1 MKVIYSPQLMEEAAF
16 RHLSHLERSGYRSEY
31 DEYHSLADPIY
42 ELPEDDREIAF
53 EKVNKVFFTERLK
66 LGEHVLSALEA
77 VGLIPKRKRTTRR
90 AQLAAFAADADE
102 APGELAAQLEESSSS
117 IHGVPGMDDDS
128 QETNLDDQS
137 DPLPDTDLQIEN
149 NPEEDSQGSKDT
161 DSEDTDS
168 EDTDSE
174 DTDGIVAYDM
184 VRDFEERINE
194 VHVKRAI
201 NKVDEGSNV
210 LNRISG
216 KPMIEMR
223 VLASRFCNPEEAQEL
238 DAFLIQE
245 FMHAKDMVDP
255 EFDYEDAFIPG
266 NPSVKNLITAR
277 FRLLWNIYV
286 DARLSRAGIISTI
299 PREARY
305 REFDNFYRKVP
316 EGQRRGIFEGIW
328 RTERFTHEEL
338 LSMATDL
345 ESLMSKYVDD
355 ADLPEEERD
364 YIHLQGS
371 PCPLCK
377 FPTYNWVD
385 DPESICDE
393 MVIEA
398 IQIDFP
404 DWENK
409 DGGCD
414 RCIEVYELRAGV

>member
-16 RHLSHLERSGYRSEY
+16 RHLSHLERSGYRSDY

-42 ELPEDDREIAF
+42 ELPEDDREVAF
-53 EKVNKVFFTERLK
+53 EKVNRIFFIERLK
-66 LGEHVLSALEA
+66 LGDHVLRALEA
-77 VGLIPKRKRTTRR
+77 VGLIPKRKRTTKR
-90 AQLAAFAADADE
+90 AQLAAIALETDE
-102 APGELAAQLEESSSS
+102 ASGEPEESSASM
-117 IHGVPGMDDDS
+117 HLPPVNDDS
-128 QETNLDDQS
+128 QETTS
-137 DPLPDTDLQIEN
+137 DEDLVPPVDTDLQTED
-149 NPEEDSQGSKDT
+149 NPQKDNP
-161 DSEDTDS
+161 DSE
-168 EDTDSE
+168 E
-174 DTDGIVAYDM
+174 TDGVVSYDM

-277 FRLLWNIYV
+277 FRLLWNLYV
-286 DARLSRAGIISTI
+286 DARLARAGIISTM

-305 REFDNFYRKVP
+305 REFDNFYRKIP
-316 EGQRRGIFEGIW
+316 EKQRRGIFEGIW
-328 RTERFTHEEL
+328 VTEKFTHEEL

-345 ESLMSKYVDD
+345 ESLMSKYVED
-355 ADLPEEERD
+355 ADISEEERD
-364 YIHLQGS
+364 FIHLQGS

>member
-1 MKVIYSPQLMEEAAF
+1 MKVIYSPQLMEESAF
-16 RHLSHLERSGYRSEY
+16 RHLNHLERSGYRADY

-42 ELPEDDREIAF
+42 ELPEDDRELAF
-53 EKVNKVFFTERLK
+53 EKVNKIFFLERLK
-66 LGEHVLSALEA
+66 LGEHVLCALEA
-77 VGLIPKRKRTTRR
+77 VGLIPKRKRATRK
-90 AQLAAFAADADE
+90 AQLVSANVESDDLSE
-102 APGELAAQLEESSSS
+102 ETEES
-117 IHGVPGMDDDS
+117 GLTDLDS
-128 QETNLDDQS
+128 GSEETNLDDQ
-137 DPLPDTDLQIEN
+137 PPPPTETDQQLEN
-149 NPEEDSQGSKDT
+149 NEDDDASGDA
-161 DSEDTDS
+161 ED
-168 EDTDSE
+168 
-174 DTDGIVAYDM
+174 GVIAYDM
-184 VRDFEERINE
+184 VREFEERINE

-216 KPMIEMR
+216 RPMIEMR
-223 VLASRFCNPEEAQEL
+223 VLASRFSNPEEAQEL
-238 DAFLIQE
+238 NAFLIQE

-266 NPSVKNLITAR
+266 NPSVKNMITAR
-277 FRLLWNIYV
+277 FRLLWNLYV
-286 DARLSRAGIISTI
+286 DSRLIRAGIICTM
-299 PREARY
+299 PKEARY
-305 REFDNFYRKVP
+305 REFDNFYRKIP
-316 EGQRRGIFEGIW
+316 EKQRRGIFEGVW
-328 RTERFTHEEL
+328 QTEKFTHEEL

-355 ADLPEEERD
+355 AEISEEERD

>member
-53 EKVNKVFFTERLK
+53 EKVNKVFFIERLK

-90 AQLAAFAADADE
+90 AQLAAVAVDADE

-149 NPEEDSQGSKDT
+149 NPEEDSQ
-161 DSEDTDS
+161 DS

-286 DARLSRAGIISTI
+286 DARLARAGIISTI

-316 EGQRRGIFEGIW
+316 EEQRRGIFEGLW

-355 ADLPEEERD
+355 VDLPEEERD

>member
-16 RHLSHLERSGYRSEY
+16 RHLSHLERSGYRSDY

-53 EKVNKVFFTERLK
+53 EKVNRIFFIERLK
-66 LGEHVLSALEA
+66 LGDHVLRALEA
-77 VGLIPKRKRTTRR
+77 VGLIPKRKRTTKR
-90 AQLAAFAADADE
+90 AQLAAIALETDE
-102 APGELAAQLEESSSS
+102 ASGEPEESSASM
-117 IHGVPGMDDDS
+117 HLPPVNDDS
-128 QETNLDDQS
+128 QETTS
-137 DPLPDTDLQIEN
+137 DVDFVPPVDTDLQIED
-149 NPEEDSQGSKDT
+149 NPQKDNP
-161 DSEDTDS
+161 DSE
-168 EDTDSE
+168 E
-174 DTDGIVAYDM
+174 TDGVVSYDM

-277 FRLLWNIYV
+277 FRLLWNLYV
-286 DARLSRAGIISTI
+286 DARLARAGIISTM

-305 REFDNFYRKVP
+305 REFDNFYRKIP
-316 EGQRRGIFEGIW
+316 EKQRRGIFEGIW
-328 RTERFTHEEL
+328 ATEKFTHEEL

-345 ESLMSKYVDD
+345 ESLMSKYVED
-355 ADLPEEERD
+355 ADISEEERD
-364 YIHLQGS
+364 FIHLQGS

>member
-53 EKVNKVFFTERLK
+53 EKVNRIFFIERLK
-66 LGEHVLSALEA
+66 LGDHVLRSLEA
-77 VGLIPKRKRTTRR
+77 VGLIPKRKRTTKR
-90 AQLAAFAADADE
+90 AQLAAIALGADE
-102 APGELAAQLEESSSS
+102 TPSELEESSSS
-117 IHGVPGMDDDS
+117 IHGVPVDDAS
-128 QETNLDDQS
+128 QETNSEDDLVS
-137 DPLPDTDLQIEN
+137 PTDSDLQVED
-149 NPEEDSQGSKDT
+149 NPQEDNQ
-161 DSEDTDS
+161 
-168 EDTDSE
+168 DSE
-174 DTDGIVAYDM
+174 DTDGVVSYDM

-277 FRLLWNIYV
+277 FRLLWNLYV
-286 DARLSRAGIISTI
+286 DARLARAGIVSTM

-316 EGQRRGIFEGIW
+316 EKQRRGIFEGIW
-328 RTERFTHEEL
+328 QTEKFTHEEL

-355 ADLPEEERD
+355 VDISEEERD

>member
-16 RHLSHLERSGYRSEY
+16 RHLSHLERSGYRSDY

-42 ELPEDDREIAF
+42 ELPEDDREVAF
-53 EKVNKVFFTERLK
+53 EKVNRIFFIERLK
-66 LGEHVLSALEA
+66 LGDHVLRALEA
-77 VGLIPKRKRTTRR
+77 VGLIPKRKRTTKR
-90 AQLAAFAADADE
+90 AQLAAYALETDE
-102 APGELAAQLEESSSS
+102 ASDEEESSASM
-117 IHGVPGMDDDS
+117 HLPPVDDDS
-128 QETNLDDQS
+128 QETTSEEDLA
-137 DPLPDTDLQIEN
+137 PLVDTDLQVAD
-149 NPEEDSQGSKDT
+149 NPQKDDP
-161 DSEDTDS
+161 DSE
-168 EDTDSE
+168 E
-174 DTDGIVAYDM
+174 TDGVVSYDM
-184 VRDFEERINE
+184 IRDFEERINE

-277 FRLLWNIYV
+277 FRLLWNLYV
-286 DARLSRAGIISTI
+286 DARLARSGIISTM

-305 REFDNFYRKVP
+305 REFDNFYRKIP
-316 EGQRRGIFEGIW
+316 EKQRRGIFEGIW
-328 RTERFTHEEL
+328 VTEKFTHEEL

-355 ADLPEEERD
+355 ADISEEERD
-364 YIHLQGS
+364 FIHLQGS

>member
-16 RHLSHLERSGYRSEY
+16 RHLSHLERSGYRSDY

-42 ELPEDDREIAF
+42 ELPEDDREVAF
-53 EKVNKVFFTERLK
+53 EKVNRIFFIERLK
-66 LGEHVLSALEA
+66 LGDHVLRALEA
-77 VGLIPKRKRTTRR
+77 VGLIPKRKRTTKR
-90 AQLAAFAADADE
+90 AQLAAIALETDE
-102 APGELAAQLEESSSS
+102 ASGEPEESSASM
-117 IHGVPGMDDDS
+117 HLPPVNDDS
-128 QETNLDDQS
+128 QETTS
-137 DPLPDTDLQIEN
+137 DEDLVPPVDTDLQIED
-149 NPEEDSQGSKDT
+149 NPQKDNP
-161 DSEDTDS
+161 DSE
-168 EDTDSE
+168 E
-174 DTDGIVAYDM
+174 TDGVVSYDM

-277 FRLLWNIYV
+277 FRLLWNLYV
-286 DARLSRAGIISTI
+286 DARLARAGIISTM

-305 REFDNFYRKVP
+305 REFDNFYRKIP
-316 EGQRRGIFEGIW
+316 EKQRRGIFEGIW
-328 RTERFTHEEL
+328 VTEKFTHEEL

-345 ESLMSKYVDD
+345 ESLMSKYVED
-355 ADLPEEERD
+355 ADISEEERD
-364 YIHLQGS
+364 FIHLQGS

>member
-1 MKVIYSPQLMEEAAF
+1 MRANYSPQIMEEAVF
-16 RHLSHLERSGYRSEY
+16 RHLNHLERCGRRAEY
-31 DEYHSLADPIY
+31 DEYHSLSDPIY
-42 ELPEDDREIAF
+42 ELPEDDREVAF
-53 EKVNKVFFTERLK
+53 EKVNKVFFVERLK
-66 LGEHVLSALEA
+66 LGEHVLRALEA
-77 VGLIPKRKRTTRR
+77 VGLIPKRRRAVRR
-90 AQLAAFAADADE
+90 AQLVAVGAGSGEETSMSATESESDEPTPRSHPEDE
-102 APGELAAQLEESSSS
+102 AVTPTETHPNEDPESQDNDEPDD
-117 IHGVPGMDDDS
+117 GV
-128 QETNLDDQS
+128 
-137 DPLPDTDLQIEN
+137 
-149 NPEEDSQGSKDT
+149 
-161 DSEDTDS
+161 
-168 EDTDSE
+168 
-174 DTDGIVAYDM
+174 VAYDLA
-184 VRDFEERINE
+184 RDFEERIHE
-194 VHVKRAI
+194 VTVKRAI

-216 KPMIEMR
+216 RPVVEMR
-223 VLASRFCNPEEAQEL
+223 VLASRFSNPEEAQEL
-238 DAFLIQE
+238 DAFLIHE

-277 FRLLWNIYV
+277 FRLLWNVYV
-286 DARLSRAGIISTI
+286 DSRLGRAGIISVL

-305 REFDNFYRKVP
+305 REFDNFYRKIP
-316 EGQRRGIFEGIW
+316 EQQRRGIFEGIW
-328 RTERFTHEEL
+328 QTEKFTHEEL

-355 ADLPEEERD
+355 AEMSEEERD

-385 DPESICDE
+385 DVESICDE

-409 DGGCD
+409 DGACD
-414 RCIEVYELRAGV
+414 RCVEVYELRAGV